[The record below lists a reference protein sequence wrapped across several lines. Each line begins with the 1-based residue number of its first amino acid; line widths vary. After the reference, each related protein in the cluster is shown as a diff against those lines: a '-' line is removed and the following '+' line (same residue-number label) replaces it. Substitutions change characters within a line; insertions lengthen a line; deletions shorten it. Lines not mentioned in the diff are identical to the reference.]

1 MFHWIC
7 PECGRENPPSSREC
21 PVCDRHERLEAAPAI
36 SLEMGR
42 SEVASAGGVATLE
55 APPAPAP
62 AVTEMRVADLQT
74 VELPVPQWLALELAE
89 SAKRVATPAAAEP
102 EPAVEQIA
110 AAAEPVLETE
120 LEAAIALDPDD
131 HPTVEIEVFVPQQP
145 ETAPEEPATEVTE
158 PEAVIEE
165 SDAARE
171 PEIVEILAES
181 PVEETPQAV
190 DTIAPEEEAIA
201 QPELPEIASAVEP
214 AESLE
219 AAAPI
224 ASIPAEELIE
234 AAQAAE
240 TSVAEEAPELL
251 EAVPVFEAVET
262 VETIELA
269 GELEISTA
277 EAEPALDEPVVQED
291 AEFLALF
298 GDTQAEPEL
307 DPVAI
312 AEAPEM
318 EPEPVAAAE
327 APVLEVEPEPVAIA
341 ETQEVEV
348 EPEIATIAETKEVEV
363 EPEIVT
369 IAETRE
375 VEVEPEIV
383 TIAETQEVEVEP
395 EPIGVAESPE
405 PAPAAVAED
414 AQPEPEPVFE
424 AAQEPPAEAEEE
436 QNAGILALASV
447 LNAEPAVTPV
457 PADQLLSEETLL
469 TTLPLPI
476 PYEPAI
482 PMQAMEAAIALP
494 AVVGLAEP
502 EILPEPQP
510 EVMLPPEPERDPEPP
525 LAGIRNLGSTT
536 RFELTAADQ
545 PHFIL
550 AHEPSSSFLLPG
562 PMLTQ
567 DLEGHRNST
576 IVTVLGQRQRRSG
589 GIPGWAV
596 TLMVTLIV
604 LITAASVLF
613 YRAPADPAQVA
624 TAVTSPSAASSNPLA
639 NYVQVTGVRFLINL
653 NGKNEVHYLV
663 VNQSNADMTD
673 VALNITI
680 RSVVNDQPICS
691 FSIHLNRL
699 APYESKE
706 LSTTIEK
713 LPQPFT
719 TPDWRDIKTDVDI
732 QMK

>member
-131 HPTVEIEVFVPQQP
+131 HPTVEIEVFVPQPP

-158 PEAVIEE
+158 PEAVIEG

-181 PVEETPQAV
+181 PVEETPPAV

-201 QPELPEIASAVEP
+201 QPELPEIASAVER
-214 AESLE
+214 AENPE
-219 AAAPI
+219 GAAPI

-251 EAVPVFEAVET
+251 EAVPVFEAVEA

-277 EAEPALDEPVVQED
+277 EAEPALDEPVVEED

-348 EPEIATIAETKEVEV
+348 EPEI
-363 EPEIVT
+363 
-369 IAETRE
+369 
-375 VEVEPEIV
+375 V

-395 EPIGVAESPE
+395 EPVGVAESPE

-550 AHEPSSSFLLPG
+550 AHEPSPSFLLPG

>member
-1 MFHWIC
+1 
-7 PECGRENPPSSREC
+7 
-21 PVCDRHERLEAAPAI
+21 
-36 SLEMGR
+36 
-42 SEVASAGGVATLE
+42 
-55 APPAPAP
+55 
-62 AVTEMRVADLQT
+62 
-74 VELPVPQWLALELAE
+74 
-89 SAKRVATPAAAEP
+89 
-102 EPAVEQIA
+102 
-110 AAAEPVLETE
+110 
-120 LEAAIALDPDD
+120 
-131 HPTVEIEVFVPQQP
+131 
-145 ETAPEEPATEVTE
+145 
-158 PEAVIEE
+158 
-165 SDAARE
+165 
-171 PEIVEILAES
+171 
-181 PVEETPQAV
+181 
-190 DTIAPEEEAIA
+190 
-201 QPELPEIASAVEP
+201 
-214 AESLE
+214 
-219 AAAPI
+219 
-224 ASIPAEELIE
+224 
-234 AAQAAE
+234 
-240 TSVAEEAPELL
+240 
-251 EAVPVFEAVET
+251 
-262 VETIELA
+262 
-269 GELEISTA
+269 
-277 EAEPALDEPVVQED
+277 
-291 AEFLALF
+291 
-298 GDTQAEPEL
+298 
-307 DPVAI
+307 
-312 AEAPEM
+312 
-318 EPEPVAAAE
+318 
-327 APVLEVEPEPVAIA
+327 
-341 ETQEVEV
+341 
-348 EPEIATIAETKEVEV
+348 
-363 EPEIVT
+363 
-369 IAETRE
+369 
-375 VEVEPEIV
+375 
-383 TIAETQEVEVEP
+383 
-395 EPIGVAESPE
+395 
-405 PAPAAVAED
+405 
-414 AQPEPEPVFE
+414 
-424 AAQEPPAEAEEE
+424 
-436 QNAGILALASV
+436 V

-550 AHEPSSSFLLPG
+550 AHEPSPSFLLPG